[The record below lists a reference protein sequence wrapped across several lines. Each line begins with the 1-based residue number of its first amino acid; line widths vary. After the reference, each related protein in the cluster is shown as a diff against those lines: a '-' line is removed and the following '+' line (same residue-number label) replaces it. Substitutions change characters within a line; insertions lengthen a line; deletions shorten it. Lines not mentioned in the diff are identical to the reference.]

1 MDAGP
6 TDGTRRNRTPT
17 ETRHA
22 DSMIDHATATDRR
35 GTDDRP
41 TLAETDHT
49 NPYTGE
55 VFGATQMYS
64 RGRTVAADGGEANG
78 ESRVSSELWSDGGE
92 ASDASRVSSGLRS
105 DGSEAN
111 SGSRASSKLR
121 SDGGEA
127 SDASRASSEAKASD
141 GGERGADPRTN
152 GTDTGTGTTAHDGD
166 EEEEETD
173 NVATMADVAHE
184 PPGDADGAQAAYDRG
199 ARDE

>member
-55 VFGATQMYS
+55 VFGTTQMYN

-78 ESRVSSELWSDGGE
+78 ESR
-92 ASDASRVSSGLRS
+92 
-105 DGSEAN
+105 
-111 SGSRASSKLR
+111 
-121 SDGGEA
+121 
-127 SDASRASSEAKASD
+127 ASSEAKASD
-141 GGERGADPRTN
+141 GGERNADPRTN
-152 GTDTGTGTTAHDGD
+152 GTETRTGTGTTAHDGD
-166 EEEEETD
+166 EEEETD

>member
-17 ETRHA
+17 ETRRA
-22 DSMIDHATATDRR
+22 DSMIDHATDTDRR
-35 GTDDRP
+35 GADDRP

-64 RGRTVAADGGEANG
+64 RGRTVAADGGEASC

-92 ASDASRVSSGLRS
+92 ANRESRV
-105 DGSEAN
+105 
-111 SGSRASSKLR
+111 
-121 SDGGEA
+121 
-127 SDASRASSEAKASD
+127 SSEAKASD

-152 GTDTGTGTTAHDGD
+152 GTGTGTGTAAHDD
-166 EEEEETD
+166 DAEEETD
-173 NVATMADVAHE
+173 DVATMADVAHE